1 LPRFAQ
7 LKDHTM
13 NLFRSTAAVLAL
25 TTGLL
30 ALPAHAESV
39 PQNVSG
45 DPMYAVEAPKA
56 YSMIGDLVIA
66 RPLLIGATVLGAAA
80 FVVSLPFTALGG
92 NVGEAGKALVVEP
105 GKAAFVRCLGCTTSG
120 YGAQN

>member
-1 LPRFAQ
+1 
-7 LKDHTM
+7 M
-13 NLFRSTAAVLAL
+13 NLFRSTTAVLAL

-39 PQNVSG
+39 PQNASG
-45 DPMYAVEAPKA
+45 DPMYSVEAPKA
-56 YSMIGDLVIA
+56 YSMVGDLIIA
-66 RPLLIGATVLGAAA
+66 RPLLIAATAIGAGV

-120 YGAQN
+120 YNAQR

>member
-1 LPRFAQ
+1 
-7 LKDHTM
+7 M

-39 PQNVSG
+39 PQNASG
-45 DPMYAVEAPKA
+45 DPMYSVEAPKA
-56 YSMIGDLVIA
+56 YSMVGDLIIA
-66 RPLLIGATVLGAAA
+66 RPLLIAATAIGAGV

-120 YGAQN
+120 YNSQR